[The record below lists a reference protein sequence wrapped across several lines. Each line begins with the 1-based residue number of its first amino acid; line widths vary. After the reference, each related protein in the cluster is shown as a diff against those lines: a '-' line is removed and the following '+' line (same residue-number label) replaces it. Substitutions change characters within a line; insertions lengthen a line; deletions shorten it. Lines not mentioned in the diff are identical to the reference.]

1 MLEERSA
8 GVVVFHTQD
17 GVTRYLLL
25 RNDRSKYDLP
35 KGNIETG
42 ESELNAAV
50 REAREET
57 GLLDIRLVNGFAEK
71 ITYFYL
77 RPGGARVHKS
87 VQYYLGHTDNVDV
100 KISDEHKDFV
110 WVTLDETMKMTAY
123 ENIKILLCEADA
135 FRLRKQ

>member
-25 RNDRSKYDLP
+25 RNDKSKYDFP
-35 KGNIETG
+35 KGNIEIG

-57 GLLDIRLVNGFAEK
+57 GLPDIKLVDGFVEK

-77 RPGGARVHKS
+77 RPGGAKVHKS
-87 VQYYLGHTDNVDV
+87 VQYYLGYTDSVDV
-100 KISDEHKDFV
+100 KISNEHRDFV
-110 WVTLDETMKMTAY
+110 WMTLEEAMKATVY
-123 ENIKILLCEADA
+123 ENIKILLRKADA
-135 FRLRKQ
+135 FRGK